1 LNYTEHVFRNHRT
14 DQPAILFKSETAA
27 VKEVSWKELEEK
39 TAMVA
44 NYLRDAGVK
53 KGDRVVAY
61 MPNIPETIIAF
72 LACASIGAIWSVCSP
87 DFGIESVLERFKQ
100 IEPKFLFTV
109 DGYSYNGNIHNRI
122 PSVIELQ
129 KSLPTLEKTAV
140 FPFIHSDLTG
150 LHNHTVM
157 WQDLL
162 QGKKELVYE
171 ALP

>member
-61 MPNIPETIIAF
+61 MPNIPETVIAF

-100 IEPKFLFTV
+100 IEPTFLFAV
-109 DGYSYNGNIHNRI
+109 DGYTYNGELI
-122 PSVIELQ
+122 SVTESVREI
-129 KSLPTLEKTAV
+129 K
-140 FPFIHSDLTG
+140 
-150 LHNHTVM
+150 
-157 WQDLL
+157 
-162 QGKKELVYE
+162 E
-171 ALP
+171 ALPSLKQTALYPLIGSEQEGSHKT